1 MTRCPTCSSSEIKE
15 LTQYQEDFLVQCKN
29 CTFVFS
35 WKIPSVEELTQHYN
49 KYNRNRYYSP
59 ITIKRYHTLLDQF
72 ETYRKTNNIV
82 DIGCG
87 GGVFLIEAKKR
98 GWNVYGTE
106 YTPEGIEFCA
116 QKGIRMHQGLNLANY
131 EKPENFFDVITSL
144 EVIEHMPYAK
154 EEVANYYQLLRPGGI
169 VYITT
174 PNFNSISRSLAKDKW
189 NILEYPEHLSYYTKK
204 TLTYL
209 FKSVGFRRVN
219 FATTGISFDR
229 LRRNV
234 GSINFSND
242 KKNDEQ
248 LRMIT
253 EEKPFFRLAKEITNS
268 LLTLTSK
275 GDTLKA
281 TFMKV

>member
-1 MTRCPTCSSSEIKE
+1 
-15 LTQYQEDFLVQCKN
+15 
-29 CTFVFS
+29 VFS